1 MERRKKIICDYP
13 TTCVT
18 CSLFNVI
25 DSSFEAV
32 IEIKDECTKEYEHPL
47 YEPFTKINVNGQFEE
62 QFNQTR
68 CCEGSRTLI
77 YKTEEENTD
86 ALTSFPDTT
95 TDPTTSSVETTKP
108 SSLLFTTAS
117 VNIDTVSVV
126 KENTSSND
134 TTILASS
141 TQFQSVDTA
150 LLLTAGIVGVV
161 VLFVIIL
168 LCVIVVKFKRKSKT
182 IHGMH
187 NLQRPVENEIY
198 SDGVAEY
205 STVEETATIVKSLI
219 HTKTKSRGS
228 ENEQNNYFILEK
240 LEASSNACEKTY
252 KANHISPTEE
262 DIYNKLHEKE
272 RQSTEVEESV
282 YSHFS
287 DCNEN
292 VYSGT
297 IHR

>member
-1 MERRKKIICDYP
+1 MERREKITCKYP
-13 TTCVT
+13 NFCVT
-18 CSLFNVI
+18 CSLFNVNNKFFATVI
-25 DSSFEAV
+25 D
-32 IEIKDECTKEYEHPL
+32 IEDECTEEYENPQ
-47 YEPFTKINVNGQFEE
+47 YEPFTYISVNGQFEE

-68 CCEGSRTLI
+68 CCQGSRTLL
-77 YKTEEENTD
+77 YKIEEENTD

-95 TDPTTSSVETTKP
+95 TDPNTSSEETTKP
-108 SSLLFTTAS
+108 PPLLVTTAT

-126 KENTSSND
+126 KENTSSYD
-134 TTILASS
+134 TTILPTS
-141 TQFQSVDTA
+141 TPFQSVDMT

-168 LCVIVVKFKRKSKT
+168 LCVIVVKFKRKSKS
-182 IHGMH
+182 IHGMQ

-219 HTKTKSRGS
+219 HTKTRSRGS
-228 ENEQNNYFILEK
+228 ENEQQNYFILEK
-240 LEASSNACEKTY
+240 LEASSNACKTTY
-252 KANHISPTEE
+252 KANHNSPTEE

-272 RQSTEVEESV
+272 RQSTEVEENV